1 MSSSEQATCPS
12 QVSGL
17 FSRHRHS
24 GNAGFSGPCR
34 VQCRCGPCGR
44 GHSGCGRPRPSSK
57 AGHCCSISLVQ
68 SDRRA
73 TSDGR
78 SERGRALP
86 PCAGWGRVPGAGARE
101 RARWQRGAGRPVFS
115 HPANVGLLPTFFLN
129 VVIIRYKALF
139 GFLFISLE

>member
-1 MSSSEQATCPS
+1 MSLSGQRALLAPS
-12 QVSGL
+12 ALGQRRL
-17 FSRHRHS
+17 F
-24 GNAGFSGPCR
+24 GALPCAMPLVAGPEG
-34 VQCRCGPCGR
+34 GPCGR

-68 SDRRA
+68 SDGRA

>member
-1 MSSSEQATCPS
+1 MSLSGQRALLAPS
-12 QVSGL
+12 ALGQRRL
-17 FSRHRHS
+17 F
-24 GNAGFSGPCR
+24 GALPCAMPLVAGPEG
-34 VQCRCGPCGR
+34 GPCGR

-86 PCAGWGRVPGAGARE
+86 PCAGWEQVPGAGARE

>member
-1 MSSSEQATCPS
+1 MSLSGQRALLAPS
-12 QVSGL
+12 ALRQRRL
-17 FSRHRHS
+17 F
-24 GNAGFSGPCR
+24 GALPCAMPLVAGPEG
-34 VQCRCGPCGR
+34 GPCGR

-78 SERGRALP
+78 SERGRVLP

-101 RARWQRGAGRPVFS
+101 RARWQRRAGRPVFS

>member
-1 MSSSEQATCPS
+1 MSLSGQRALLAPS
-12 QVSGL
+12 ALGQRRL
-17 FSRHRHS
+17 F
-24 GNAGFSGPCR
+24 GALPCAMPLVAGPEGGPCR
-34 VQCRCGPCGR
+34 R

>member
-1 MSSSEQATCPS
+1 MSLSGQRALLAPS
-12 QVSGL
+12 ALGQRRL
-17 FSRHRHS
+17 F
-24 GNAGFSGPCR
+24 GALPCAMPLVAGPEG
-34 VQCRCGPCGR
+34 GPCGR
-44 GHSGCGRPRPSSK
+44 GHSGCGRPWPSSK

>member
-1 MSSSEQATCPS
+1 MSLSGQRALLAPS
-12 QVSGL
+12 ALGQRRL
-17 FSRHRHS
+17 F
-24 GNAGFSGPCR
+24 GALPCAMPLVAGPEG
-34 VQCRCGPCGR
+34 GPCGR

-78 SERGRALP
+78 SEQGRALP

>member
-1 MSSSEQATCPS
+1 MSLSGQRALLAPS
-12 QVSGL
+12 ALGQRRL
-17 FSRHRHS
+17 F
-24 GNAGFSGPCR
+24 GALPCAMPLVAGPEG
-34 VQCRCGPCGR
+34 GPCGR

-86 PCAGWGRVPGAGARE
+86 PCSGWGRVPGAGARE

-129 VVIIRYKALF
+129 MVIIRYKALF
-139 GFLFISLE
+139 AFLFISLE

>member
-1 MSSSEQATCPS
+1 MSLSGQRALLAPS
-12 QVSGL
+12 ALGQRRL
-17 FSRHRHS
+17 F
-24 GNAGFSGPCR
+24 GALPCAMPLVAGPEG
-34 VQCRCGPCGR
+34 GPCGR

>member
-1 MSSSEQATCPS
+1 MSLSGQRALLAPS
-12 QVSGL
+12 ALGQRRL
-17 FSRHRHS
+17 F
-24 GNAGFSGPCR
+24 GALPCAMPLVAGPEG
-34 VQCRCGPCGR
+34 GPCGR
-44 GHSGCGRPRPSSK
+44 GHSGCGRPQPSSK

-68 SDRRA
+68 SDGRA

>member
-1 MSSSEQATCPS
+1 MSLSGQRALLAPS
-12 QVSGL
+12 ALGQRRL
-17 FSRHRHS
+17 F
-24 GNAGFSGPCR
+24 GALPCAMPLVAGPEG
-34 VQCRCGPCGR
+34 GPCGR

-139 GFLFISLE
+139 GFLFISLK

>member
-1 MSSSEQATCPS
+1 MSLSGQRALLAPS
-12 QVSGL
+12 ALGQRRL
-17 FSRHRHS
+17 F
-24 GNAGFSGPCR
+24 GALPCAMPLVAGPEG
-34 VQCRCGPCGR
+34 GPCGR

-129 VVIIRYKALF
+129 MVIIRYKALF

>member
-1 MSSSEQATCPS
+1 MSLSGQRALLAPS
-12 QVSGL
+12 ALGQRRL
-17 FSRHRHS
+17 F
-24 GNAGFSGPCR
+24 GVLPCAMPLVAGPEG
-34 VQCRCGPCGR
+34 GPCGR

-86 PCAGWGRVPGAGARE
+86 PRAGWGRVPGAGARE

>member
-1 MSSSEQATCPS
+1 MSLSGQRALLAPS
-12 QVSGL
+12 ALGQRRL
-17 FSRHRHS
+17 F
-24 GNAGFSGPCR
+24 GALPCAMPLVAGPEG
-34 VQCRCGPCGR
+34 GPCGR

-129 VVIIRYKALF
+129 MVIIRYKALF
-139 GFLFISLE
+139 AFLFISLE

>member
-1 MSSSEQATCPS
+1 MSLSGQRALLAPS
-12 QVSGL
+12 ALGQRRL
-17 FSRHRHS
+17 F
-24 GNAGFSGPCR
+24 GALPCAMPLVAGPEG
-34 VQCRCGPCGR
+34 GPCGR

-68 SDRRA
+68 SDGRA

-78 SERGRALP
+78 SERGQALP
-86 PCAGWGRVPGAGARE
+86 PCAGWGRAPGAGARE

>member
-1 MSSSEQATCPS
+1 MSLSGQRALLAPS
-12 QVSGL
+12 ALGQRRL
-17 FSRHRHS
+17 F
-24 GNAGFSGPCR
+24 GALPCAMPLVAGPEG
-34 VQCRCGPCGR
+34 GPCGR

-73 TSDGR
+73 TSDDR

-86 PCAGWGRVPGAGARE
+86 PCAGWGQVPGAGARE